1 MRGIE
6 MTDPFVSAIQD
17 SIMDA
22 YQKSMSKLYFGAC
35 EFEFSESGYGAGD
48 ALPCGR
54 DAVGSSIEDRSHRC
68 TSHLR
73 KE

>member
-17 SIMDA
+17 SIMGA

-54 DAVGSSIEDRSHRC
+54 DAVGSDIESERLRC
-68 TSHLR
+68 LVHLAR
-73 KE
+73 